1 MTVKVAR
8 RSMILLMTYKDEH
21 TCPMVYL
28 NKRLTSSYL
37 TSKYLSVWKADPNMF
52 VSGFIDKV
60 KRDNLGDVSKWKV
73 YRTKKKDNE
82 DRKVVWFTIIKLCEI
97 VVPI

>member
-1 MTVKVAR
+1 
-8 RSMILLMTYKDEH
+8 
-21 TCPMVYL
+21 
-28 NKRLTSSYL
+28 
-37 TSKYLSVWKADPNMF
+37 MF